1 MRDHRRCDANRSSCE
16 QTLRCGGGIAGV
28 ESYSGNCDCIFY
40 GTRRGAARIG
50 ARHYQRLSAAPVTRA
65 NITQVKIDMFD
76 FLKRGRLI
84 RRGLASRK
92 TRRRRPRSE
101 LRRSLE
107 YAPYSKLL
115 IFAMFV
121 GGLAFL
127 VFSGQQ
133 PEPTKNFVIALLVL
147 ATAITQLW
155 INQPKSFSR
164 SSRILLIF
172 GVILV
177 QLTVTKLLL
186 VICNSGNYQFLKP
199 EMGGLITPY
208 AFAPLVLSVLLGR
221 QHGLYAAFFV
231 SLWSSVLFGPI
242 DAPLLVTSLISGFTA
257 VSLTLQVRRR
267 SKLIRAGFGVGLAI
281 WLLSLTFG
289 LIGPINWF
297 YPTAND
303 WGMIGVQ
310 SALAIGNGIITAT
323 IVGGALPML
332 ENVFGITTDI
342 SWLEASDINHPLLR
356 RMTIEAPGTYH
367 HSLAVAN
374 LAEAAAEAIGA
385 NATLCRVCAYFH
397 DVGKLV
403 KPDYFTENMSFE
415 RNPHEDLAPTMSA
428 LIIIAH
434 VKEGV
439 DLALKHKLNQRII
452 DIIQEHHGTS
462 LVYYFYK
469 RAQQMHED
477 ARAGGKIMKMRQDD
491 IPEVREES
499 FRYSGPKPQ
508 TKESAI
514 VSLADAVESASRSL
528 EKPTPA
534 KIEQLVNDIID
545 QRISDHQL
553 DECDLTLRDVRVIA
567 ERFRFTLMTMLHS
580 RIAYPKHETKSPTPR
595 EDSAR
600 PDVMVTTR
608 KPETAPPVSAA

>member
-1 MRDHRRCDANRSSCE
+1 
-16 QTLRCGGGIAGV
+16 
-28 ESYSGNCDCIFY
+28 
-40 GTRRGAARIG
+40 
-50 ARHYQRLSAAPVTRA
+50 
-65 NITQVKIDMFD
+65 MFD
-76 FLKRGRLI
+76 SLKRGRLI

-115 IFAMFV
+115 ILAVFV

-155 INQPKSFSR
+155 INQPKSFSQ

-172 GVILV
+172 GVVLV
-177 QLTVTKLLL
+177 QLAATKLLL
-186 VICNSGNYQFLKP
+186 VICNSGNYRLLKP

-267 SKLIRAGFGVGLAI
+267 SKLVRAGFGVGLAI

-289 LIGPINWF
+289 LIGPLNLF
-297 YPTAND
+297 SPVAND
-303 WGMIGVQ
+303 WGMIGFQ
-310 SALAIGNGIITAT
+310 SALAIGNGILTAT
-323 IVGGALPML
+323 VVGGVLPML
-332 ENVFGITTDI
+332 EHLFGITTDI
-342 SWLEASDINHPLLR
+342 SWLEASDLNHPLLR

-367 HSLAVAN
+367 HSLVVAN

-385 NATLCRVCAYFH
+385 NATLCRVCSYFH

-403 KPDYFTENMSFE
+403 KPEYFTENMSFE
-415 RNPHEDLAPTMSA
+415 RK
-428 LIIIAH
+428 IGRAH
-434 VKEGV
+434 V
-439 DLALKHKLNQRII
+439 
-452 DIIQEHHGTS
+452 
-462 LVYYFYK
+462 
-469 RAQQMHED
+469 
-477 ARAGGKIMKMRQDD
+477 
-491 IPEVREES
+491 
-499 FRYSGPKPQ
+499 
-508 TKESAI
+508 
-514 VSLADAVESASRSL
+514 
-528 EKPTPA
+528 
-534 KIEQLVNDIID
+534 
-545 QRISDHQL
+545 
-553 DECDLTLRDVRVIA
+553 
-567 ERFRFTLMTMLHS
+567 
-580 RIAYPKHETKSPTPR
+580 
-595 EDSAR
+595 
-600 PDVMVTTR
+600 
-608 KPETAPPVSAA
+608 

>member
-1 MRDHRRCDANRSSCE
+1 
-16 QTLRCGGGIAGV
+16 
-28 ESYSGNCDCIFY
+28 
-40 GTRRGAARIG
+40 
-50 ARHYQRLSAAPVTRA
+50 
-65 NITQVKIDMFD
+65 MFD
-76 FLKRGRLI
+76 FLKRGRLV

-101 LRRSLE
+101 LARNLE
-107 YAPYSKLL
+107 YAPYVKAL
-115 IFAMFV
+115 IFAVFA

-155 INQPKSFSR
+155 INQPRSFSR
-164 SSRILLIF
+164 SSRILLVF

-177 QLTVTKLLL
+177 QLAVTKVLL

-289 LIGPINWF
+289 SIGPINWF
-297 YPTAND
+297 FPMAND
-303 WGMIGVQ
+303 WGMIGLQ
-310 SALAIGNGIITAT
+310 SALAIGNGLLTAT
-323 IVGGALPML
+323 LVGGALPML
-332 ENVFGITTDI
+332 EHLFRITTDI
-342 SWLEASDINHPLLR
+342 SWLEASDLNHPLLR

-367 HSLAVAN
+367 HSLVVAN

-385 NATLCRVCAYFH
+385 NATLCRVCSYFH

-403 KPDYFTENMSFE
+403 KPEYFTENMSFE
-415 RNPHEDLAPTMSA
+415 RNPHDDLAPTMSA

-462 LVYYFYK
+462 VVRYFYQ
-469 RAQQMHED
+469 RALQQHED
-477 ARAGGKIMKMRQDD
+477 ARTGGKIMKLREDD
-491 IPEVREES
+491 IPDVREES

-514 VSLADAVESASRSL
+514 VSLADMVESASRSL
-528 EKPTPA
+528 EKPTPQ
-534 KIEQLVNDIID
+534 KIESLVNDLI
-545 QRISDHQL
+545 QERISDRQL
-553 DECDLTLRDVRVIA
+553 DDCDLTLGELKIIA
-567 ERFRFTLMTMLHS
+567 ERFRFTLLMMLHT
-580 RIAYPKHETKSPTPR
+580 RIAYPKQGTKTLGPRDETL
-595 EDSAR
+595 R
-600 PDVMVTTR
+600 PDVMTVTR
-608 KPETAPPVSAA
+608 RPATAPPVSAA

>member
-1 MRDHRRCDANRSSCE
+1 
-16 QTLRCGGGIAGV
+16 
-28 ESYSGNCDCIFY
+28 
-40 GTRRGAARIG
+40 
-50 ARHYQRLSAAPVTRA
+50 
-65 NITQVKIDMFD
+65 MFD
-76 FLKRGRLI
+76 FLKRGRLV

-92 TRRRRPRSE
+92 TRRRRARND
-101 LRRSLE
+101 LVRNLE
-107 YAPYSKLL
+107 YSLYAKVF
-115 IFAMFV
+115 IFALFA

-133 PEPTKNFVIALLVL
+133 PELTKNFIIALLVL
-147 ATAITQLW
+147 ATALTQLW
-155 INQPKSFSR
+155 INQPKSFSQN
-164 SSRILLIF
+164 SRILLVF
-172 GVILV
+172 GVMLA
-177 QLTVTKLLL
+177 QLAVTKLLL
-186 VICNSGNYQFLKP
+186 VICNSGSYRFLKP
-199 EMGGLITPY
+199 EMAGLITPY

-242 DAPLLVTSLISGFTA
+242 DAPLLMTSLISGFTA

-267 SKLIRAGFGVGLAI
+267 SKLIRAGIGVGFAI

-289 LIGPINWF
+289 LIGPINLF
-297 YPTAND
+297 SPVAND
-303 WGMIGVQ
+303 WGMIGFQ
-310 SALAIGNGIITAT
+310 SALALGNGMLTAT
-323 IVGGALPML
+323 LVGGVLPML
-332 ENVFGITTDI
+332 EHLFGITTDI
-342 SWLEASDINHPLLR
+342 SWLEASDLNHPLLR

-367 HSLAVAN
+367 HSLVVAN

-385 NATLCRVCAYFH
+385 NATLCRVCSYFH

-403 KPDYFTENMSFE
+403 KPEYFTENMSFE
-415 RNPHEDLAPTMSA
+415 RNPHDDLAPTMSA
-428 LIIIAH
+428 LIIVAH

-439 DLALKHKLNQRII
+439 DLALKYRLNQRIV

-462 LVYYFYK
+462 LVRYFYQ
-469 RAQQMHED
+469 RALQQHED
-477 ARAGGKIMKMRQDD
+477 ARAGGKIMKLREDD
-491 IPEVREES
+491 IPEVKEES

-580 RIAYPKHETKSPTPR
+580 RIAYPRAESKFQHPR
-595 EDSAR
+595 DENFR
-600 PDVMVTTR
+600 PDVMVATR
-608 KPETAPPVSAA
+608 RPASAPPVSAA